1 LEEDVDVQPYHHL
14 IIPTAKRGV
23 RGQKYKVFPSYHIR
37 IIIGRIPLEG
47 ALSTAVSCFSF
58 FLLTLLSLCRPHI
71 SWSLMRSIRSCSTS
85 CTLGIHLILFRRCVY
100 TYCTSPS
107 SIHKKGQVA
116 WYTGF
121 AYPFLSTL
129 PSPLPSITF
138 LDLVDT
144 HSTLAPNVDES
155 LVITPV

>member
-47 ALSTAVSCFSF
+47 ALSTAVSCFFF

-100 TYCTSPS
+100 TYCTSPL
-107 SIHKKGQVA
+107 I
-116 WYTGF
+116 
-121 AYPFLSTL
+121 YPQKRPSGMVYRFCISL
-129 PSPLPSITF
+129 PFNPPLSITEYYF
-138 LDLVDT
+138 
-144 HSTLAPNVDES
+144 P
-155 LVITPV
+155 